1 MDDATGPAGR
11 PTEPYWMHTR
21 CIHVSD
27 RKEYRNVRLDVE
39 AYRRLASRKR
49 EDESFS
55 DVVKREIGERPI
67 AELAGVLSDEEAE
80 DLRADVRAL
89 RERADEELMEREV
102 GDRTVRGEERR

>member
-1 MDDATGPAGR
+1 MDDAPGTNPAAR
-11 PTEPYWMHTR
+11 PTRSSPMHTD

-27 RKEYRNVRLDVE
+27 RKEYRNVRLDLE

-67 AELAGVLSDEEAE
+67 ADLAGVLSGESAD

-89 RERADEELMEREV
+89 RERVDDELSKRDG
-102 GDRTVRGEERR
+102 GDPR